1 MKDFKLTI
9 NWNRVYEGEFPTEEL
24 KSVDENVRVSIEKIS
39 VMEQKV
45 TIETK
50 IDDDADEL
58 QMAYTLGRFLYSYSF
73 NRK

>member
-9 NWNRVYEGEFPTEEL
+9 NWNRIYEGEFPTEEL
-24 KSVDENVRVSIEKIS
+24 KDVDEDVRVSIQKIS
-39 VMEQKV
+39 VTNQKV

-58 QMAYTLGRFLYSYSF
+58 QMAYALGRFLYSCSF